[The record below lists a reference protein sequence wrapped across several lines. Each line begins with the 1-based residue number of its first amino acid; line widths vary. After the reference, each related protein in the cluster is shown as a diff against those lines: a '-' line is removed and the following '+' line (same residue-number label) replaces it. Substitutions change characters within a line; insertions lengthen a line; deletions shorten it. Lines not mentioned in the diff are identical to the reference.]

1 MRSGDYRIWKMPATG
16 GDAVR
21 VTPNQ
26 GGGGSFEAPN
36 GSIYY
41 NSVSSVSSVW
51 RMPPGSGAPVKVI
64 EGVVWFSYQV
74 LDKGIY
80 YIDRLGDETR
90 LPMSELS
97 YRQVVDGRAQFR

>member
-1 MRSGDYRIWKMPATG
+1 MLAIG
-16 GDAVR
+16 GDAVQI
-21 VTPNQ
+21 TPNQ
-26 GGGGSFEAPN
+26 AGGGAFEAPD

-51 RMPPGSGAPVKVI
+51 RMPPRSGDAPVKVI
-64 EGVVWFSYQV
+64 EGVIWFNYSV

-90 LPMSELS
+90 LPISELS
-97 YRQVVDGRAQFR
+97 YRQVVDSRAQLR